1 MGKIYLAKDKK
12 FGKQVVVKVPTIKI
26 SHKDFKDRFM
36 RDKIRCS
43 LTYF

>member
-26 SHKDFKDRFM
+26 SHKDFKIKQIGELR
-36 RDKIRCS
+36 
-43 LTYF
+43 Y

>member
-36 RDKIRCS
+36 RKKS
-43 LTYF
+43 GAV